1 MAIRVSHKSFL
12 VALLLILFISSP
24 TQGKFIANIYIH
36 TSALTSRVSSY
47 IKYNLNE
54 SSSCFLVEY
63 QNILPNNE
71 FLIYKHF
78 DFLARSLREVVR
90 NRTLLVVEK
99 SQESRKIRH
108 EGGGSDVDGL
118 MDMDY
123 NSANKKRPIHNR

>member
-24 TQGKFIANIYIH
+24 TQ
-36 TSALTSRVSSY
+36 
-47 IKYNLNE
+47 
-54 SSSCFLVEY
+54 
-63 QNILPNNE
+63 
-71 FLIYKHF
+71 
-78 DFLARSLREVVR
+78 ARSLREVVR

-123 NSANKKRPIHNR
+123 NSANKKKTDTQSLINTHELIEFL